1 MVTLTPEQQWL
12 FRLAGFVKLPAVLP
26 PETVGELLDAI
37 QRDID
42 AAVEPVVRNREGRI
56 VRLSNVLNRGPIFRD
71 VATSPLVLDPLED
84 LLGPNI
90 EITRNRH
97 NHATLRLPD
106 PRAEVLHRDVPQ
118 WSRALVTVIFYL
130 EESTSEKGATQLVPG
145 SHLLP
150 GAADD
155 GAVER
160 AGLANQVVR
169 AEMPAGGM
177 LCIDSLLWHGVG
189 ANRTGQTR
197 TSMTIGYHS
206 VDDLASV
213 DDPQRVLVRGRR
225 PYAGNDARPSW
236 GTPTEFVE
244 GRR

>member
-1 MVTLTPEQQWL
+1 MVLTPEQVWL
-12 FRLAGFVKLPAVLP
+12 FRIAGFVKLPGVLP
-26 PETVGELLDAI
+26 PATVQALLDAI
-37 QRDID
+37 WHDID
-42 AAVEPVVRNREGRI
+42 HEVEPVVRNREGRI
-56 VRLSNVLNRGPIFRD
+56 VRLSNVLDRAPIFRE

-90 EITRNRH
+90 EMLRNRH

-118 WSRALVTVIFYL
+118 WSRGIVTVIFFL
-130 EESTSEKGATQLVPG
+130 EESTCEKGCTQLVPG

-150 GAADD
+150 WARDAE
-155 GAVER
+155 AVAR

-169 AEMPAGGM
+169 AEMPAGG
-177 LCIDSLLWHGVG
+177 LLAIDSLLWHGVG
-189 ANRTGQTR
+189 PNRTGQTR

-213 DDPQRVLVRGRR
+213 EDPQRILVRGQRL
-225 PYAGNDARPSW
+225 YAGHSY
-236 GTPTEFVE
+236 
-244 GRR
+244 

>member
-1 MVTLTPEQQWL
+1 MVLTPEQVWL
-12 FRLAGFVKLPAVLP
+12 FRIAGFVKLPGVLP
-26 PETVGELLDAI
+26 PATVQALLDAI
-37 QRDID
+37 WHDID
-42 AAVEPVVRNREGRI
+42 HEVEPVVRNKEGRI
-56 VRLSNVLNRGPIFRD
+56 VRLSNVLDRAPIFRE

-90 EITRNRH
+90 EMLRNRH

-118 WSRALVTVIFYL
+118 WSRGIVTVIFFL
-130 EESTSEKGATQLVPG
+130 EESTCEKGCTQLVPG

-150 GAADD
+150 WARDAE
-155 GAVER
+155 AVAR

-169 AEMPAGGM
+169 AEMPAGG
-177 LCIDSLLWHGVG
+177 LLAIDSLLWHSVG
-189 ANRTGQTR
+189 PNRTGQTR

-213 DDPQRVLVRGRR
+213 EDPQRILVRGQRV
-225 PYAGNDARPSW
+225 YAGHSY
-236 GTPTEFVE
+236 
-244 GRR
+244 